1 MTPQEERD
9 KLLKDAIAK
18 FEDRKERQLYID
30 GVLDMYN
37 AIMSMFHCDPL
48 GYDVDKVGISAFDG
62 LTEQKPTQL

>member
-1 MTPQEERD
+1 MEVARLQDELVEAEESNQEAGMTPQEERD

-37 AIMSMFHCDPL
+37 AIMSMFHL
-48 GYDVDKVGISAFDG
+48 
-62 LTEQKPTQL
+62 LNN